1 MTILIRETS
10 SNRACCLW
18 NICSA
23 FQVPRIAKEARKWN
37 LQEWLISKPL
47 RADQRQG
54 TELFFERKHPQQH
67 PHPAGLSVAARQP
80 LGDVWVSD
88 VRGEARCCSWLS
100 APLRVRG
107 TGRSPPNPLVILY
120 SLKLCQQILPQA
132 SLQNCEERL
141 KGSRGQHAVQSSLF
155 R

>member
-1 MTILIRETS
+1 MKPSGMAHFQAFTGGSAAGHGIILREK
-10 SNRACCLW
+10 AGH
-18 NICSA
+18 
-23 FQVPRIAKEARKWN
+23 PR
-37 LQEWLISKPL
+37 
-47 RADQRQG
+47 
-54 TELFFERKHPQQH
+54 QH

-88 VRGEARCCSWLS
+88 VRGEARCCSCLS

-107 TGRSPPNPLVILY
+107 TGQSPPNPLVILY
-120 SLKLCQQILPQA
+120 SLKLRQQILPQA
-132 SLQNCEERL
+132 PLQNREERL